1 MNEFHTIPTFSKDW
15 WVYTTI
21 VFFSLV
27 TILYFFGKQKEV
39 IKNSFAIVLS
49 IFAFILVFSLQAY
62 FIFSNSWT
70 ASASLPL
77 HLCSISKILGAII
90 LLKFNQSIFEF
101 VLLLGIGG
109 ALQSIFTPQ
118 LEIPVSTFA
127 LLEYYMSHAMIILM
141 PLYLLHVQGH
151 RVRKNAWWKSFLIGI
166 ILLSIVGVINHFLN
180 SNYIYL
186 CTRPEVD
193 NPLLIGPWPFY
204 LSGFLVFGFMN
215 ISLFFLLFSWWGR
228 KLDNQ
233 LH

>member
-101 VLLLGIGG
+101 VFI
-109 ALQSIFTPQ
+109 
-118 LEIPVSTFA
+118 
-127 LLEYYMSHAMIILM
+127 
-141 PLYLLHVQGH
+141 
-151 RVRKNAWWKSFLIGI
+151 WKSA
-166 ILLSIVGVINHFLN
+166 N
-180 SNYIYL
+180 
-186 CTRPEVD
+186 
-193 NPLLIGPWPFY
+193 
-204 LSGFLVFGFMN
+204 N
-215 ISLFFLLFSWWGR
+215 I
-228 KLDNQ
+228 KP
-233 LH
+233 